1 MQLPQ
6 DDPEGLIFDIDNF
19 AVHDGPGIRMAVYLK
34 GCPLRCAWCHSPESL
49 SPQPELLF
57 LRDRCAHCGTC
68 ARVCPR
74 GVHQVSQDSHAIAR
88 DLCQAC
94 GLCVS
99 HCVPGA
105 LRMAGQRYRA
115 REIVSRAARLKP
127 FFDQSGGGITLTG
140 GEVTGQADFAAAVLS
155 GCRAL
160 GIHTAIETSGASSWE
175 VLEALLREADLV
187 LFDIKL
193 MDEAQ
198 HRRWTGVSNRRIL
211 KNARRLAGRRVQVRV
226 PLIPGITDTDENLS
240 AIFAF
245 MRDAGLRS
253 VGLLPYNPST
263 PAKYEW
269 LDLPLAVEGETQSAD
284 QLAGLLDL
292 AQRAGLQAA
301 IV

>member
-6 DDPEGLIFDIDNF
+6 DDLQGLVFDIDNF

-68 ARVCPR
+68 AGVCPR
-74 GVHQVSQDSHAIAR
+74 SVHQVSQGSHAVAR

-99 HCVPGA
+99 HCVLGA
-105 LRMAGQRYRA
+105 LRIAGRWCHA
-115 REIVSRAARLKP
+115 REVVSQAARLKP
-127 FFDQSGGGITLTG
+127 FFDHSGGGITLTG
-140 GEVTGQADFAAAVLS
+140 GEVTLQADFTAAVLS

-160 GIHTAIETSGASSWE
+160 GIHTAIETSGACSWE
-175 VLEALLREADLV
+175 VLGPLVRETDLV

-198 HRRWTGVSNRRIL
+198 HRRWTGVSNRGIL
-211 KNARRLAGRRVQVRV
+211 KNARRLAGRQVQVRV

-240 AIFAF
+240 AVFAF

-263 PAKYEW
+263 AAKYEW
-269 LDLPLAVEGETQSAD
+269 LDLPFAVEGGTQSAD
-284 QLAGLLDL
+284 QLAGFLDL